1 MPSQL
6 LGFRNTMEAFL
17 ERFPFEKSVFLMIRY
32 RAGNAQ
38 LITDIKSSLSAQ
50 GLKAIVARD
59 HQITDDLYNPIACL
73 LCCSRGIAVF
83 DRPEASAQFN
93 PNVAYELGMMHL
105 LQRKCLIL
113 KHTKLT
119 SLHTDILMKLYTP
132 YRTRRQATEAI
143 ATWARPPDDQ

>member
-1 MPSQL
+1 
-6 LGFRNTMEAFL
+6 
-17 ERFPFEKSVFLMIRY
+17 MIRY

-93 PNVAYELGMMHL
+93 PNVAYELGMMT
-105 LQRKCLIL
+105 CF
-113 KHTKLT
+113 
-119 SLHTDILMKLYTP
+119 SVS
-132 YRTRRQATEAI
+132 A
-143 ATWARPPDDQ
+143 